1 MRTTIKTK
9 VIIMCLILLV
19 VPSLVIGIISYNLD
33 KKTMQIGGE
42 NLIKNNVHFLA
53 ETIRMYQEYVDEGK
67 ITLEE
72 AQDSVKKLVLGE
84 LTEDGTRPINKN
96 ILLGENGYAF
106 IMDQEALLLAH
117 PNIEGE
123 SLYDTKDVNGVPIGQ
138 EFLKE
143 AKAGGGFTYYD
154 WPLVD
159 NPDQIAT
166 KVSYSYLEPT
176 WGWVISAGSYIQDYQ
191 GNTGA
196 IILTLVITIGAFII
210 IGSIVAYIF
219 AHRVSTPIKHIASQL
234 EKVSKGDLTVEKVDV
249 KTKDEVAELNR
260 YFNHMVDSLQSIVR
274 SVRNSSIDL
283 AANSEQLAA
292 SAEEV
297 NAGIAEISRNIEIV
311 AENAEEGNR
320 AAIDAAQVLLELSAL
335 IQIAQ
340 QKANSTAE
348 SSNITLRSAEVGKQ
362 RAEETIR
369 CMDEIKEKTIE
380 TEQLIHELDKY
391 SEEIKSVTDT
401 ITQIAEQTN
410 LLALNAAIEAARAGE
425 SGKGFAIVADEVRK
439 LADESNQGA
448 QKVYDIMLKITE
460 NTEKAVRVTQ
470 ESRNEVEEGVQ
481 SVSQSNEALEQILE
495 AVKSTVKDIDEIKEV
510 TQSEVATSE
519 KIIQLIDSMGNVVE
533 KTAKNA
539 IEVSAATE
547 EATASMDVVSQ
558 SAEETSAMSTEL
570 QAVVEKFKVD

>member
-1 MRTTIKTK
+1 
-9 VIIMCLILLV
+9 MCLFLLII
-19 VPSLVIGIISYNLD
+19 PSLVIGIISYNLD

-42 NLIKNNVHFLA
+42 ALIKNNVHFIA
-53 ETIRMYQEYVDEGK
+53 ETIKIYQERVDAGDM
-67 ITLEE
+67 TLEE
-72 AQDSVKKLVLGE
+72 AQESVKILILGE
-84 LTEDGTRPINKN
+84 KDENGHRPINKN
-96 ILLGENGYAF
+96 IQLGENGYAF
-106 IMDQEALLLAH
+106 IMDEEAVLLAH

-123 SLYDTKDVNGVPIGQ
+123 SLYDTLDENGVPIGQ
-138 EFLKE
+138 EFLK
-143 AKAGGGFTYYD
+143 AAPNGGYTYYD
-154 WPLVD
+154 WPLVED
-159 NPDQIAT
+159 PNKTAT
-166 KVSYSYLEPT
+166 KVTYSYLEPT

-191 GNTGA
+191 GNTGK
-196 IILTLVITIGAFII
+196 ILLTLVITIGVFVIV
-210 IGSIVAYIF
+210 GSIVSYVF
-219 AHRVSTPIKHIASQL
+219 AHRTSTPIKHIASQL
-234 EKVSKGDLTVEKVDV
+234 AKVSEGDLTVEKVQV
-249 KTKDEVAELNR
+249 KSKDEVAELSK
-260 YFNHMVDSLQSIVR
+260 YFNEMVDSLTNIVR
-274 SVRNSSIDL
+274 SVRNSSVDL

-292 SAEEV
+292 SAEQV
-297 NAGIAEISRNIEIV
+297 NAGISEISKNIEVV

-320 AAIDAAQVLLELSAL
+320 SAIEAAQVLLELSSL

-348 SSNITLRSAEVGKQ
+348 SSNITLESAEIGKI
-362 RAEETIR
+362 RAEETIK
-369 CMDEIKEKTIE
+369 CMDEIKEKTVE
-380 TEQLIHELDKY
+380 TEMLIQELDKY

-460 NTEKAVRVTQ
+460 NTEKAVKVTQ
-470 ESRNEVEEGVQ
+470 ESRKEVDKGEE
-481 SVSQSNEALEQILE
+481 SVSQSNEALNQILE
-495 AVKSTVKDIDEIKEV
+495 AVKSTVKDIEEIKEV

-519 KIIQLIDSMGNVVE
+519 KIVALIDSMGNVVE
-533 KTAKNA
+533 RTAKNA

-570 QAVVEKFKVD
+570 QAIVEKFKID